1 MPQIRLMICLK
12 DSKCERW
19 WPKIT
24 MKLPYLPDHDDSSF
38 FDFLTK
44 HYPGVTSSRYGQ
56 VPVSEQMRTAGPMTV
71 PYATTVLAIK
81 YQDGVVIAGD
91 RRATE
96 GFQIADRR
104 IEKVFKIDEW
114 SAMAIAG
121 AAGPCIEMAK
131 LFQTE
136 LEHYEKLEGI
146 VLSCEGKANKL
157 GQMVKANLPMVF
169 QGLVVMPLYVGYDVK
184 RGEGRIF
191 KYDITGGRYEESDY
205 HAIGSGGK
213 DARNT
218 MREHFRR
225 NFSEAEALKLAL
237 LSLYNA
243 ADDDVGT
250 GGPDLIRG
258 IYPTAKFVTAQ
269 GITDVIDDR
278 LKAVYDEMIAARRSR
293 ET

>member
-1 MPQIRLMICLK
+1 MN
-12 DSKCERW
+12 
-19 WPKIT
+19 
-24 MKLPYLPDHDDSSF
+24 LPFLPNHDESSF
-38 FDFLTK
+38 FDFISK
-44 HYPGVTSSRYGQ
+44 QYPGLTLGGNGGGGFPGTQDSSRGG
-56 VPVSEQMRTAGPMTV
+56 SALTV
-71 PYATTVLAIK
+71 PQATTVLAIK
-81 YQDGVVIAGD
+81 YQQGVVIAGD

-104 IEKVFKIDEW
+104 IEKVFKIDEH

-136 LEHYEKLEGI
+136 LEHYEKLEGMS
-146 VLSCEGKANKL
+146 LSCEGKANKL

-169 QGLVVMPLYVGYDVK
+169 QGLVVMPLYVGYDLK

-218 MREHFRR
+218 MREHFQRQLP
-225 NFSEAEALKLAL
+225 EADALKLAL
-237 LSLYNA
+237 MSLYNA

-250 GGPDLIRG
+250 GGPDLVRG
-258 IYPTAKFVTAQ
+258 IYPTAKFVTSQ
-269 GITDVIDDR
+269 GITDVPNDKIR
-278 LKAVYDEMIAARRSR
+278 AVYDVLLAARRSK

>member
-1 MPQIRLMICLK
+1 
-12 DSKCERW
+12 
-19 WPKIT
+19 
-24 MKLPYLPDHDDSSF
+24 MKLPYLPNHDESSF
-38 FDFLTK
+38 FDFVSTHHPGLT
-44 HYPGVTSSRYGQ
+44 PGGHGA
-56 VPVSEQMRTAGPMTV
+56 VPADRWAQPEPARSGGPMAV
-71 PYATTVLAIK
+71 PHATTVLAIK
-81 YQDGVVIAGD
+81 YQQGVVIAGD

-104 IEKVFKIDEW
+104 IEKVFKIDEF

-121 AAGPCIEMAK
+121 AAGPCIEMAR

-136 LEHYEKLEGI
+136 LEHYEKLEGMQ
-146 VLSCEGKANKL
+146 LSCEGKANKL

-169 QGLVVMPLYVGYDVK
+169 HGLVVMPLYVGYDLK
-184 RGEGRIF
+184 RAEGRIF
-191 KYDITGGRYEESDY
+191 KYDLAGGRYEESDY

-218 MREHFRR
+218 MREYFQK
-225 NFSEAEALKLAL
+225 NLSEPDALKLAL
-237 LSLYNA
+237 TALYNA

-250 GGPDLIRG
+250 GGPDLVRG

-269 GITDVIDDR
+269 GIADVADDR
-278 LKAVYDEMIAARRSR
+278 IRSIYDSMIAVRRAR

>member
-1 MPQIRLMICLK
+1 MN
-12 DSKCERW
+12 
-19 WPKIT
+19 
-24 MKLPYLPDHDDSSF
+24 LPFLPNHDESSF
-38 FDFLTK
+38 FDFISK
-44 HYPGVTSSRYGQ
+44 QYPGLTLGGAVGGTLSGAQDPPRGGS
-56 VPVSEQMRTAGPMTV
+56 ALTV
-71 PYATTVLAIK
+71 PQATTVLAIK
-81 YQDGVVIAGD
+81 YQQGVVIAGD

-104 IEKVFKIDEW
+104 IEKVFKIDEY

-136 LEHYEKLEGI
+136 LEHYEKLEGMA
-146 VLSCEGKANKL
+146 LSCEGKANKL

-169 QGLVVMPLYVGYDVK
+169 QGLVVMPLYVGYDLK

-218 MREHFRR
+218 MREHFQRQLP
-225 NFSEAEALKLAL
+225 EAEALKLAL
-237 LSLYNA
+237 MSLYNA

-250 GGPDLIRG
+250 GGPDLVRG
-258 IYPTAKFVTAQ
+258 IYPTAKLVNSQ
-269 GITDVIDDR
+269 GITDVPNDKIR
-278 LKAVYDEMIAARRSR
+278 AVYDVLLAARRSK

>member
-1 MPQIRLMICLK
+1 
-12 DSKCERW
+12 
-19 WPKIT
+19 
-24 MKLPYLPDHDDSSF
+24 MKLPHLPDHDGSSF
-38 FDFLTK
+38 VEFLSRY
-44 HYPGVTSSRYGQ
+44 YPGMTLGANGL
-56 VPVSEQMRTAGPMTV
+56 VPNSDHASTAGAVSV
-71 PYATTVLAIK
+71 PSATTVLAIK
-81 YQDGVVIAGD
+81 YQQGVIIAGD

-136 LEHYEKLEGI
+136 LEHYEKLEGMP
-146 VLSCEGKANKL
+146 LSCEGKANKL

-169 QGLVVMPLYVGYDVK
+169 QGLVVMPLYVGYDLK
-184 RGEGRIF
+184 RAEGRIF

-218 MREHFRR
+218 MREHFQR
-225 NFSEAEALKLAL
+225 NLSEAEVVKLAVL
-237 LSLYNA
+237 ALYNA

-250 GGPDLIRG
+250 GGPDLVRG
-258 IYPTAKFVTAQ
+258 IYPTAKMVTAQ
-269 GITDVIDDR
+269 GITDVAGDTLRTVCD
-278 LKAVYDEMIAARRSR
+278 AVMAARRLR
-293 ET
+293 EA

>member
-1 MPQIRLMICLK
+1 
-12 DSKCERW
+12 
-19 WPKIT
+19 
-24 MKLPYLPDHDDSSF
+24 MKLPFLPNHDDSSF
-38 FDFLTK
+38 FDFLIQHHPALT
-44 HYPGVTSSRYGQ
+44 PTGRSGFLQAQASADPMRGAVSMS
-56 VPVSEQMRTAGPMTV
+56 VPQ
-71 PYATTVLAIK
+71 ATTVLAIK
-81 YQDGVVIAGD
+81 YQQGVVIAGD

-96 GFQIADRR
+96 GFQIAERR
-104 IEKVFKIDEW
+104 IEKVFKIDDY

-131 LFQTE
+131 LFQVE

-146 VLSCEGKANKL
+146 QLSCEGKANKL

-184 RGEGRIF
+184 RTEGRIF
-191 KYDITGGRYEESDY
+191 KYDLAGGRYEESDY

-218 MREHFRR
+218 MREHFLKGL
-225 NFSEAEALKLAL
+225 AEPDALKLAL
-237 LSLYNA
+237 LALYNA

-250 GGPDLIRG
+250 GGPDLVRG
-258 IYPTAKFVTAQ
+258 IYPTAKIVNER
-269 GITDVIDDR
+269 GITDVSEQQIR
-278 LKAVYDEMIAARRSR
+278 SIYDGLIATRRSK

>member
-1 MPQIRLMICLK
+1 MN
-12 DSKCERW
+12 
-19 WPKIT
+19 
-24 MKLPYLPDHDDSSF
+24 LPFLPNHDESSF
-38 FDFLTK
+38 FDFISK
-44 HYPGVTSSRYGQ
+44 QYPGLTLGGNSGGVFPGTQESSRGGG
-56 VPVSEQMRTAGPMTV
+56 ALTV
-71 PYATTVLAIK
+71 PQATTVLAIK
-81 YQDGVVIAGD
+81 YQQGVVIAGD

-104 IEKVFKIDEW
+104 IEKVFKIDEH

-136 LEHYEKLEGI
+136 LEHYEKLEGMS
-146 VLSCEGKANKL
+146 LSCEGKANKL

-169 QGLVVMPLYVGYDVK
+169 QGLVVMPLYVGYDLK
-184 RGEGRIF
+184 RSEGRIF

-218 MREHFRR
+218 MREHFQRQLP
-225 NFSEAEALKLAL
+225 EAEALKLAL
-237 LSLYNA
+237 MSLYNA

-250 GGPDLIRG
+250 GGPDLVRG
-258 IYPTAKFVTAQ
+258 IYPTAKLVNSQ
-269 GITDVIDDR
+269 GITDVPNDKIR
-278 LKAVYDEMIAARRSR
+278 AVYDVLLAARRSK

>member
-1 MPQIRLMICLK
+1 MN
-12 DSKCERW
+12 
-19 WPKIT
+19 
-24 MKLPYLPDHDDSSF
+24 LPFLPNHDESSF
-38 FDFLTK
+38 FDFISK
-44 HYPGVTSSRYGQ
+44 QYPGLTLGGNSGGGFPGTQDSPRGGG
-56 VPVSEQMRTAGPMTV
+56 ALTV
-71 PYATTVLAIK
+71 PQATTVLAIK
-81 YQDGVVIAGD
+81 YQQGVVIAGD

-104 IEKVFKIDEW
+104 IEKVFKIDDH

-136 LEHYEKLEGI
+136 LEHYEKLEGMS
-146 VLSCEGKANKL
+146 LSCEGKANKL

-169 QGLVVMPLYVGYDVK
+169 QGLVVMPLYVGYDLK

-218 MREHFRR
+218 MREHFQRQLPE
-225 NFSEAEALKLAL
+225 SEALKLAL
-237 LSLYNA
+237 MSLYNA

-250 GGPDLIRG
+250 GGPDLVRG

-269 GITDVIDDR
+269 GITDVPNDKIR
-278 LKAVYDEMIAARRSR
+278 AVYDVLLAARRSK

>member
-1 MPQIRLMICLK
+1 
-12 DSKCERW
+12 
-19 WPKIT
+19 
-24 MKLPYLPDHDDSSF
+24 MKLPHLPDHDGSSF
-38 FDFLTK
+38 VEFLSQ
-44 HYPGVTSSRYGQ
+44 HYPALSLGASGLVQNSDQ
-56 VPVSEQMRTAGPMTV
+56 ARTAGSVTV
-71 PYATTVLAIK
+71 PTATTVLAIK
-81 YQDGVVIAGD
+81 YQQGVIIAGD

-136 LEHYEKLEGI
+136 LEHYEKLEG
-146 VLSCEGKANKL
+146 VPLSCEGKANKL

-169 QGLVVMPLYVGYDVK
+169 QGLVVMPLYVGYDLK

-218 MREHFRR
+218 MREHFQR
-225 NFSEAEALKLAL
+225 NLSEAEVIKLAVL
-237 LSLYNA
+237 ALYNA

-250 GGPDLIRG
+250 GGPDLVRG
-258 IYPTAKFVTAQ
+258 IYPTAKLVTDQ
-269 GITDVIDDR
+269 GITDVSEDTLRTVCD
-278 LKAVYDEMIAARRSR
+278 AVMAARRSR

>member
-1 MPQIRLMICLK
+1 
-12 DSKCERW
+12 
-19 WPKIT
+19 
-24 MKLPYLPDHDDSSF
+24 MKLPFLPNHDDASF
-38 FDFLTK
+38 FDFLTAQ
-44 HYPGVTSSRYGQ
+44 HPELTPGGRRWAEDQPSRLESSRTGGAVV
-56 VPVSEQMRTAGPMTV
+56 VPQ
-71 PYATTVLAIK
+71 ATTVLAIR
-81 YQDGVVIAGD
+81 YQEGVIIAGD

-96 GFQIADRR
+96 GYQIAERR
-104 IEKVFKIDEW
+104 IEKVFKIDDY

-136 LEHYEKLEGI
+136 LEHYEKLEGMQ
-146 VLSCEGKANKL
+146 LSCEGKANKL

-169 QGLVVMPLYVGYDVK
+169 QGLVVMPLYVGYDLK
-184 RGEGRIF
+184 RSEGRIF
-191 KYDITGGRYEESDY
+191 KYDLAGGRYEESDY

-225 NFSEAEALKLAL
+225 GLAEPDALKLAL
-237 LSLYNA
+237 LALYNA

-258 IYPTAKFVTAQ
+258 IYPTAKIVNAT
-269 GITDVIDDR
+269 GITDVSEEQI
-278 LKAVYDEMIAARRSR
+278 LGVYNSLIETRRSKER
-293 ET
+293 

>member
-1 MPQIRLMICLK
+1 
-12 DSKCERW
+12 
-19 WPKIT
+19 
-24 MKLPYLPDHDDSSF
+24 MKLPYLPNHDESSF
-38 FDFLTK
+38 FDFVSTHHPGLT
-44 HYPGVTSSRYGQ
+44 PGGHGV
-56 VPVSEQMRTAGPMTV
+56 VPADRWAQPESARSGGPMAV
-71 PYATTVLAIK
+71 PHATTVLAIK
-81 YQDGVVIAGD
+81 YQQGVVIAGD

-104 IEKVFKIDEW
+104 IEKVFKIDEF

-121 AAGPCIEMAK
+121 AAGPCIEMAR

-136 LEHYEKLEGI
+136 LEHYEKLEGMQ
-146 VLSCEGKANKL
+146 LSCEGKANKL

-169 QGLVVMPLYVGYDVK
+169 HGLVVMPLYVGYDLK
-184 RGEGRIF
+184 RAEGRIF
-191 KYDITGGRYEESDY
+191 KYDLAGGRYEESDY

-218 MREHFRR
+218 MREYFQK
-225 NFSEAEALKLAL
+225 NLSEPDALKLAL
-237 LSLYNA
+237 TALYNA

-250 GGPDLIRG
+250 GGPDLVRG

-269 GITDVIDDR
+269 GIADVADDR
-278 LKAVYDEMIAARRSR
+278 IRSIYDSMIAVRRSR

>member
-1 MPQIRLMICLK
+1 MN
-12 DSKCERW
+12 
-19 WPKIT
+19 
-24 MKLPYLPDHDDSSF
+24 LPFLPNHDEPSF
-38 FDFLTK
+38 FDFISK
-44 HYPGVTSSRYGQ
+44 HYPGLTLGGAGGGVFPAAQDQPRGGSALA
-56 VPVSEQMRTAGPMTV
+56 VPQ
-71 PYATTVLAIK
+71 ATTVLAIK
-81 YQDGVVIAGD
+81 YQQGVVIAGD

-104 IEKVFKIDEW
+104 IEKVFKIDEY

-136 LEHYEKLEGI
+136 LEHYEKLEGMA
-146 VLSCEGKANKL
+146 LTCEGKANKL

-169 QGLVVMPLYVGYDVK
+169 QGLVVMPLYVGYDLK

-218 MREHFRR
+218 MREHFQRQLP
-225 NFSEAEALKLAL
+225 EAEALKLAL
-237 LSLYNA
+237 MSLYNA

-250 GGPDLIRG
+250 GGPDLVRG
-258 IYPTAKFVTAQ
+258 IYPTAKLVNAQ
-269 GITDVIDDR
+269 GITDVPNDR
-278 LKAVYDEMIAARRSR
+278 IRAMYDTLMAARRSK

>member
-1 MPQIRLMICLK
+1 
-12 DSKCERW
+12 
-19 WPKIT
+19 
-24 MKLPYLPDHDDSSF
+24 MKLPFLPNHDESSF
-38 FDFLTK
+38 FDFVSK
-44 HYPGVTSSRYGQ
+44 HHPGLALGSHGVTSSGQ
-56 VPVSEQMRTAGPMTV
+56 PAFEHARSSGALTV
-71 PYATTVLAIK
+71 PQATTVLAIK
-81 YQDGVVIAGD
+81 YQQGVVIAGD

-104 IEKVFKIDEW
+104 IEKVFRIDAL

-136 LEHYEKLEGI
+136 LEHYEKLEGMP
-146 VLSCEGKANKL
+146 LSCEGKANKL

-169 QGLVVMPLYVGYDVK
+169 QGLVVMPLYVGYDEK
-184 RGEGRIF
+184 RAEGRIF
-191 KYDITGGRYEESDY
+191 KYDITGGRYEESEY

-218 MREHFRR
+218 MREYFQK
-225 NFSEAEALKLAL
+225 NLSEPDALKLAL
-237 LSLYNA
+237 TALYNA

-250 GGPDLIRG
+250 GGPDLVRG
-258 IYPTAKFVTAQ
+258 IYPTAKCVTAQ
-269 GITDVIDDR
+269 GITDMSDDKVR
-278 LKAVYDEMIAARRSR
+278 AVYDGLLAVRRSK

>member
-1 MPQIRLMICLK
+1 
-12 DSKCERW
+12 
-19 WPKIT
+19 
-24 MKLPYLPDHDDSSF
+24 MKLPYLPNHDESSF
-38 FDFLTK
+38 FDFVSTHHPGLT
-44 HYPGVTSSRYGQ
+44 PGGHGV
-56 VPVSEQMRTAGPMTV
+56 VPADRWAQQESARSGVPMAV
-71 PYATTVLAIK
+71 PHATTVLAIK
-81 YQDGVVIAGD
+81 FQQGVVIAGD

-104 IEKVFKIDEW
+104 IEKVFKIDEF

-121 AAGPCIEMAK
+121 AAGPCIEMAR

-136 LEHYEKLEGI
+136 LEHYEKLEGMQ
-146 VLSCEGKANKL
+146 LSCEGKANKL

-169 QGLVVMPLYVGYDVK
+169 HGLVVMPLYVGYDLK
-184 RGEGRIF
+184 RAEGRIF
-191 KYDITGGRYEESDY
+191 KYDLAGGRYEESDY

-218 MREHFRR
+218 MREYFQK
-225 NFSEAEALKLAL
+225 NLSEPDALKLAL
-237 LSLYNA
+237 TALYNA

-250 GGPDLIRG
+250 GGPDLVRG

-269 GITDVIDDR
+269 GIADVADDR
-278 LKAVYDEMIAARRSR
+278 IRSVYDSMIAVRRSR